1 MSATIEPA
9 PSDQIISHPDQARP
23 GLNEVMAPTV
33 HYGPVPMWLEKD
45 VPITVRDGTVLYANV
60 FRPRKEGQFP
70 VVMSADMYGKD
81 SIHMAQSRT
90 MPKPGPNTLG
100 QFWASDFAAW
110 EAPDPGFWVPN
121 DYVVI
126 KLALRGTSGSKG
138 LIAPLSQME
147 AEDYYDAI
155 EWAGVQ
161 PWSNGKVGTN
171 GVSYLAMTQWR
182 VGQLNPPHL
191 AAMIPWEGVSDIY
204 RELAFHGGMR
214 DTCFTPFLDAGAR
227 RRWPQAPLDALADGQ
242 LQHPLLDDYWR
253 ERTGDLGK
261 IRVPIYVCASWST
274 QGLHNR
280 GTIEGFKQS
289 ASAHKWLEVHGRK
302 EWEIYYAREQ
312 LERQKRFFDY
322 FLKGIEND
330 WLDTPRVRYE
340 VRERFYEGHT
350 KRAAFWPL
358 PSTRPVP
365 LHLDLASGALSL
377 APPAREES
385 FSYESGMPNQDGGRL
400 VLRFRFD
407 TETELTG
414 PMKLKLWVSAPSADD
429 MDLFVGLKKFDR
441 RGEEMHF
448 PDLNHIENGGVAK
461 GWLRVSHRTLDE
473 GRSTP
478 LQPWLTHDRE
488 TKLAPGAIVPV
499 EIEILPSS
507 TLFRKDESLELTVQ
521 GGDIAVTPKPPLPLV
536 HGRMDVR
543 HADTRNHGAHVIHAG
558 GHYDSHLLMPV
569 IPAGE

>member
-1 MSATIEPA
+1 M
-9 PSDQIISHPDQARP
+9 ISHPDEAKP
-23 GLNEVMAPTV
+23 GRNEVMAPTV
-33 HYGPVPMWLEKD
+33 HYGPVAMWFEKD

-60 FRPRKEGQFP
+60 FRPHKEGRFP
-70 VVMSADMYGKD
+70 VVISADMYGKD
-81 SIHMAQSRT
+81 SIHMVQSRT

-100 QFWASDFAAW
+100 QFNASDFAAW

-126 KLALRGTSGSKG
+126 KLALRGTSSSQG
-138 LIAPLSQME
+138 LIAPLSLME
-147 AEDYYDAI
+147 AQDYYDAI

-161 PWSNGKVGTN
+161 PWSSGKVGTN

-204 RELAFHGGMR
+204 RDLAFHGGMR

-227 RRWPQAPLDALADGQ
+227 RRWPDSDLDPLAGGQ
-242 LQHPLLDDYWR
+242 EAHPLFDAYWQ
-253 ERTGDLGK
+253 ERTGDLAA

-280 GTIEGFKQS
+280 GTIEGFKQ
-289 ASAHKWLEVHGRK
+289 ASSTHKWIEIHGRK
-302 EWEIYYAREQ
+302 EWEVYYAREQ

-340 VRERFYEGHT
+340 VRERFYEGRT
-350 KRAAFWPL
+350 RFAAAWPL
-358 PSTRPVP
+358 PETRYVP
-365 LHLDLASGALSL
+365 LYLDLAAGALVRAPLPQESFFRYDSGA
-377 APPAREES
+377 
-385 FSYESGMPNQDGGRL
+385 PNQGGGRL
-400 VLRFRFD
+400 ILRVRFEED
-407 TETELTG
+407 TELTG
-414 PMKLKLWVSAPSADD
+414 HMKLKLWVAADAADD

-473 GRSTP
+473 RRSTAF
-478 LQPWLTHDRE
+478 QPWLSHDRE
-488 TKLAPGAIVPV
+488 RKLAPGEIVPV

-507 TLFRKDESLELTVQ
+507 TLFRTGESLELTVQ

-543 HADTRNHGAHVIHAG
+543 HADPSNRGGHVIHAG
-558 GHYDSHLLMPV
+558 GRYDSHLLVPV
-569 IPAGE
+569 VPAAS